1 MLPGVL
7 DFNQLLS
14 YPTSGILENTLEEV
28 CVISMDESLK
38 IINMKTLEDKVV
50 IITGAGS
57 GIGQAAALL
66 YAREGAKVVISDIAD
81 KHGNDVVAEIK
92 RQGGE
97 AFFIKADSSSAED
110 NKQLVDETVKKY
122 GRLDIAVNNAGIGGP
137 LGFTGDYPVD
147 GWQKVINVNL
157 SGVFYGMRYQ
167 IPAMLGRGGSIVN
180 IASILGQAGTKGSPA
195 YVAAKHGVVG
205 LTKAAALEY
214 ADKNI
219 RINSV
224 GPGYIKTP
232 LVMNS
237 LDDAARNAL
246 VGLHPMGRLGESEE
260 IAELILWLGSPK
272 SSFVTGSYYPADGGY
287 LAQ

>member
-1 MLPGVL
+1 MKL
-7 DFNQLLS
+7 
-14 YPTSGILENTLEEV
+14 LEN
-28 CVISMDESLK
+28 
-38 IINMKTLEDKVV
+38 KVA

-57 GIGQAAALL
+57 GIGKATAVLFVK
-66 YAREGAKVVISDIAD
+66 EGAKVVVSDINDAN
-81 KHGNDVVAEIK
+81 GNSAVEEIK
-92 RQGGE
+92 KSGGD
-97 AFFIKADSSSAED
+97 AFYIKADSSKPED
-110 NKQLVDETVKKY
+110 NEALVKQTIEQY
-122 GRLDIAVNNAGIGGP
+122 GSLDIVVNNAGIGGP
-137 LGFTGDYPVD
+137 LASTGEYPVD
-147 GWQKVINVNL
+147 GWQKVININL
-157 SGVFYGMRYQ
+157 SGVFYGLRYQ
-167 IPAMLGRGGSIVN
+167 IPAMLPKGGSIIN
-180 IASILGQAGTKGSPA
+180 IASILGNTGTKFSPA

-237 LDDAARNAL
+237 LDKTALDSL
-246 VGLHPMGRLGESEE
+246 VGLHPIGRLGESEE
-260 IAELILWLGSPK
+260 IAELILWLASSK

>member
-1 MLPGVL
+1 MK
-7 DFNQLLS
+7 LLE
-14 YPTSGILENTLEEV
+14 G
-28 CVISMDESLK
+28 
-38 IINMKTLEDKVV
+38 KVA

-57 GIGQAAALL
+57 GIGKAAAELF
-66 YAREGAKVVISDIAD
+66 AKEGAKVVVSDINEANGKSAVD
-81 KHGNDVVAEIK
+81 EIK
-92 RQGGE
+92 KNGGE
-97 AFFIKADSSSAED
+97 AFFIKADSSKPED
-110 NKQLVDETVKKY
+110 HEALIKQTVEKY
-122 GRLDIAVNNAGIGGP
+122 GALDIAVNNAGIGGP
-137 LGFTGDYPVD
+137 LAMTGEYPID
-147 GWQKVINVNL
+147 GWQKVIGINL
-157 SGVFYGMRYQ
+157 SGVFYGLRYQ
-167 IPAMLGRGGSIVN
+167 IPAMLEKGGSIVN
-180 IASILGQAGTKGSPA
+180 IASILGSAGTKLSPA
-195 YVAAKHGVVG
+195 YVAAKHGVLG

-237 LDDAARNAL
+237 LDKNALDAL

-260 IAELILWLGSPK
+260 IAELILWLASPK